1 MTEQEKLSALKAL
14 LGVEDDKQDVILSQY
29 LLMAQAAMADRLYP
43 FSSEPLAESIPSRYA
58 PLQVEIA
65 QFLYLKAGA
74 EGQVAHSENGVSRSY
89 KSDGIPESLLG
100 RLTPFVGVL

>member
-1 MTEQEKLSALKAL
+1 MTEQDKLSALRVL
-14 LGVEDDKQDVILSQY
+14 LGVEDEEQDVILSQY
-29 LLMAQAAMADRLYP
+29 LRMAQAAMADRLYP

-58 PLQVEIA
+58 QLQVEIA

-89 KSDGIPESLLG
+89 RSDGIPESLLG

>member
-1 MTEQEKLSALKAL
+1 MTEQEKLSMLRAL
-14 LGVEDDKQDVILSQY
+14 LGVEDEEQDVVLSAY
-29 LLMAQAAMADRLYP
+29 LDMAADAMRDRLFP
-43 FSSEPLAESIPSRYA
+43 FSSDPIAESIPSRYA
-58 PLQVEIA
+58 RLQVEIA